1 MVFNEMKINKIFR
14 DLMHQT
20 CQMAKVNLK
29 VHGFLAHV
37 LLTLTE
43 SGPYISN
50 LQWANNEQKLKT
62 IKNCV
67 KTISR
72 LNCTLYVFVGEANVD
87 VIRLNHLLGKVLHEF
102 KRFKKGNTLES
113 IVIHGETRKGEQSA
127 SITPIHKN
135 ILNNEIKYGKTI
147 WVPKFGNYQ
156 MFRGIFGDR

>member
-1 MVFNEMKINKIFR
+1 
-14 DLMHQT
+14 MHQT

-29 VHGFLAHV
+29 KYGFLAHV

-43 SGPYISN
+43 SGPYINN
-50 LQWANNEQKLKT
+50 LEWANNEQKLKT

-72 LNCTLYVFVGEANVD
+72 LKCTLYVFVGEANVQLMH
-87 VIRLNHLLGKVLHEF
+87 LNHLLGKELHELERF
-102 KRFKKGNTLES
+102 TKRKVLEC

-156 MFRGIFGDR
+156 MFNGIFG